1 MRVKPERI
9 YHVLVVIIV
18 VVIVVV
24 VVVVVLTQ
32 GGLGRHVDRIRC
44 PPRGSWKVLSE
55 TSIRILPASRYIF
68 AVQRASYSICSTPKA
83 PEQSPR
89 SHVATRASVW
99 MPGRH
104 VYVCESISVWV
115 YVRAIYYGDVE
126 RENGTG
132 TFPLVPLHPAG

>member
-1 MRVKPERI
+1 MGGKAGANLL
-9 YHVLVVIIV
+9 YHVLVVAVV

-24 VVVVVLTQ
+24 VVVVLTR
-32 GGLGRHVDRIRC
+32 GGLGRHVDRILC

-89 SHVATRASVW
+89 SHVATRASVCVDAR
-99 MPGRH
+99 P
-104 VYVCESISVWV
+104 
-115 YVRAIYYGDVE
+115 VRLRV
-126 RENGTG
+126 
-132 TFPLVPLHPAG
+132 